1 MSARFIRAILLI
13 AVAALLG
20 NARCIDDCSATGPV
34 PSKAPA
40 ANCPL
45 HKSTGGHPA
54 NCERQHPQFATA
66 ATAKIQLDRQP
77 LVGYSLNFTPQ
88 QFLQIAAHQTLLL
101 RRNETPPARNPQARV
116 TVLRI

>member
-1 MSARFIRAILLI
+1 VSARFVRAILLI

-20 NARCIDDCSATGPV
+20 NARCIDDCSASGPV

-40 ANCPL
+40 NNCPL

-66 ATAKIQLDRQP
+66 ATATIRMHCQLMVGHLLNSAP
-77 LVGYSLNFTPQ
+77 LQ
-88 QFLQIAAHQTLLL
+88 RLQTVVHRTCLV
-101 RRNETPPARNPQARV
+101 RRDETPPSLNPQAAI
-116 TVLRI
+116 TVLRV